1 MKLDGTWLI
10 GRATG
15 TAPSGPGFLAL
26 DHPTVSQR
34 HAELLVLSGTYYLT
48 DLGSRNGIW
57 RRREG
62 RTERFSEGYV
72 EPHERLSF
80 GRCEVCLGDLL
91 ASAWTGSRG
100 ERS

>member
-1 MKLDGTWLI
+1 MNLDGTWLI

-15 TAPSGPGFLAL
+15 TGASGPGVLAL

-48 DLGSRNGIW
+48 DLGSRNGTW
-57 RRREG
+57 RHRDG

-72 EPHERLSF
+72 EPNERISF
-80 GRCEVCLGDLL
+80 GRCEVRLGDLL
-91 ASAWTGSRG
+91 AAAYTQPW
-100 ERS
+100 

>member
-15 TAPSGPGFLAL
+15 TAAAGTNFLAL

-34 HAELLVLSGTYYLT
+34 HAELLVLSGSYYLT
-48 DLGSRNGIW
+48 DLGSRNGTW
-57 RRREG
+57 RQRDG

-72 EPHERLSF
+72 DPHERVSF
-80 GRCEVCLGDLL
+80 GGCEVRVGDLL
-91 ASAWTGSRG
+91 ASVYTRTP
-100 ERS
+100 

>member
-1 MKLDGTWLI
+1 MI

-15 TAPSGPGFLAL
+15 APASRAKFLAL

-34 HAELLVLSGTYYLT
+34 HAELSVLSGTYYLT

-57 RRREG
+57 RRRDG
-62 RTERFSEGYV
+62 CLERFSEGYV

-80 GRCEVCLGDLL
+80 GRCEVCLADLI
-91 ASAWTGSRG
+91 AAAYIPQR
-100 ERS
+100 

>member
-15 TAPSGPGFLAL
+15 AAASSAGFLAL

-57 RRREG
+57 RRRGG

-72 EPHERLSF
+72 EPDERLAF
-80 GRCEVCLGDLL
+80 GQCEVRLGDLL
-91 ASAWTGSRG
+91 AEHWAGR
-100 ERS
+100 R

>member
-1 MKLDGTWLI
+1 MNLDGTWLI

-15 TAPSGPGFLAL
+15 AAASAPGFLAL

-57 RRREG
+57 HRRNG
-62 RTERFSEGYV
+62 RAERFHEGYV
-72 EPHERLSF
+72 EPHEPLSF
-80 GRCEVCLGDLL
+80 GRCEVRIGDLL
-91 ASAWTGSRG
+91 AAALAGPR
-100 ERS
+100 

>member
-1 MKLDGTWLI
+1 MNLDGTWLI

-15 TAPSGPGFLAL
+15 GNRSTGFLAL

-57 RRREG
+57 RHREG
-62 RTERFSEGYV
+62 RRERFSEGYV
-72 EPHERLSF
+72 EPDERLSF
-80 GRCEVCLGDLL
+80 GQCEARIGDLL
-91 ASAWTGSRG
+91 AEVYTGSR
-100 ERS
+100 

>member
-15 TAPSGPGFLAL
+15 TSGAGRGFLAL

-34 HAELLVLSGTYYLT
+34 HAELSVLSGTYYLT

-57 RRREG
+57 RQRDG
-62 RTERFSEGYV
+62 RTERFTEGYV
-72 EPHERLSF
+72 DPHERLSF
-80 GRCEVCLGDLL
+80 GRCEVRLGDLL
-91 ASAWTGSRG
+91 ASAWTGPG
-100 ERS
+100 